1 MGTMGRVEN
10 VLRTR
15 RMEVSLLHSLSYH
28 STPLY
33 PLSLLTLSNLPLPCH
48 VSQRLAKGAD
58 IQNAMKGY
66 REAFHPPPPSPPQ
79 PNRTSSPNMDVAFN
93 SDPERD
99 IRTPTPT
106 PANGVASS
114 RGDEPL
120 FDEADLDEMAAM
132 EEMEREARTSRPN
145 GSGDD
150 GPPPQ
155 LDEEDDW
162 EGLYD

>member
-1 MGTMGRVEN
+1 MPFN
-10 VLRTR
+10 
-15 RMEVSLLHSLSYH
+15 
-28 STPLY
+28 
-33 PLSLLTLSNLPLPCH
+33 
-48 VSQRLAKGAD
+48 QRLEKGAD

-79 PNRTSSPNMDVAFN
+79 ERHKTSSPNMDVAFN

-106 PANGVASS
+106 PANGEGG

-132 EEMEREARTSRPN
+132 EEMEREARSSRPN

-155 LDEEDDW
+155 LEEEDDW

>member
-1 MGTMGRVEN
+1 
-10 VLRTR
+10 
-15 RMEVSLLHSLSYH
+15 
-28 STPLY
+28 
-33 PLSLLTLSNLPLPCH
+33 
-48 VSQRLAKGAD
+48 
-58 IQNAMKGY
+58 MKGY

-79 PNRTSSPNMDVAFN
+79 ERHKTSSPNMDVAFN

-99 IRTPTPT
+99 LRTPTPT
-106 PANGVASS
+106 PANGEGG

-132 EEMEREARTSRPN
+132 EEMEREARSSRPN

-155 LDEEDDW
+155 LEEEDDW

>member
-1 MGTMGRVEN
+1 LTTSFL
-10 VLRTR
+10 VLIKRSVLPNTALPLL
-15 RMEVSLLHSLSYH
+15 VSVYH
-28 STPLY
+28 SHCY
-33 PLSLLTLSNLPLPCH
+33 G
-48 VSQRLAKGAD
+48 QMKEGAD

-66 REAFHPPPPSPPQ
+66 REAFHPPPPSPTRQ
-79 PNRTSSPNMDVAFN
+79 ERESTPNPNISYN

-106 PANGVASS
+106 PANGD
-114 RGDEPL
+114 GPL

-132 EEMEREARTSRPN
+132 EEMEREARAGNSN
-145 GSGDD
+145 GGGNGDGDGDD

-155 LDEEDDW
+155 LEEEDDW